1 MAPDNHA
8 DEQHPTPE
16 SNPGAAPHAAAAA
29 QIEAQAHPDDDG
41 GSGDEARTGDDANAD
56 TADDDGTSHHDDTV
70 ENEGTAEIT
79 GPIEQADSDDAEVT
93 AVPVE
98 ADQRKLAAVIYNP
111 VKVDIEALRNAVERE
126 EQGAGWEETLWF
138 ETSVEDP
145 GTDVTKEALEA
156 GATMIIAAGGD
167 GTVRAVA
174 EAMWNSDARL
184 ALLPSGT
191 GNLLARNLSLTLDDM
206 QWALNVA
213 FNGTDRPM
221 DIALIDIERESG
233 DIDKSAFLVM
243 AGVGLDAKMLANT
256 DDELKKK
263 IGWLAYV
270 KAIAEALRD
279 KNQLRLRYAVDGN
292 ETRSLRAHTII
303 VGNTGTLAANVLL
316 LPEAVI
322 DDGYFEIVL
331 LRPEGFIGWVQI
343 FVKVIWE
350 NGVLR
355 RSKVGRLMMSK
366 DVDALNYV
374 KGRKLVVRFRRP
386 EQIELDGDDFGQA
399 VAFNTRV
406 RPGGLT
412 VRVPEDAA

>member
-1 MAPDNHA
+1 MAPENHSDDRDESADRPAENEAHA
-8 DEQHPTPE
+8 D
-16 SNPGAAPHAAAAA
+16 
-29 QIEAQAHPDDDG
+29 
-41 GSGDEARTGDDANAD
+41 
-56 TADDDGTSHHDDTV
+56 
-70 ENEGTAEIT
+70 IT
-79 GPIEQADSDDAEVT
+79 GPIAEADSGDAGT
-93 AVPVE
+93 PTPPPS
-98 ADQRKLAAVIYNP
+98 ADRRKLAAVVYNP
-111 VKVDIEALRNAVERE
+111 VKVDIDALRAAVDRE
-126 EQGAGWEETLWF
+126 ERDAGWEPTLWF

-145 GTDVTKEALEA
+145 GGGMTRDAVEA
-156 GATMIIAAGGD
+156 GASVIVAAGGD

-174 EAMWNSDARL
+174 EAMHDSDARL

-191 GNLLARNLSLTLDDM
+191 GNLLARNLNLTLDDM
-206 QWALNVA
+206 DWSLRVA
-213 FNGTDRPM
+213 FTGTDRPM
-221 DIALIDIERESG
+221 DIALIDIERENG
-233 DIDKSAFLVM
+233 DIDRAAFLVM

-270 KAIAEALRD
+270 KAIFQALRD
-279 KNQLRLRYAVDGN
+279 KNQLRLRYSVDGN

-331 LRPEGFIGWVQI
+331 LRPEGVLGWIQI
-343 FVKVIWE
+343 FVKVLWE

-374 KGRKLVVRFRRP
+374 KGRKLVVRFRHP
-386 EQIELDGDDFGQA
+386 EQIELDGDDFGKA
-399 VAFNTRV
+399 AAFNTRV
-406 RPGGLT
+406 RPGGLQ
-412 VRVPEDAA
+412 VRVPADA

>member
-1 MAPDNHA
+1 MAPENTDSPTNDPENH
-8 DEQHPTPE
+8 
-16 SNPGAAPHAAAAA
+16 
-29 QIEAQAHPDDDG
+29 
-41 GSGDEARTGDDANAD
+41 DAE
-56 TADDDGTSHHDDTV
+56 TT
-70 ENEGTAEIT
+70 NEGTVEIT
-79 GPIEQADSDDAEVT
+79 GPIAEASDDDPEIA
-93 AVPVE
+93 PV
-98 ADQRKLAAVIYNP
+98 ADEGQHRRLAAVVYNP
-111 VKVDIEALRNAVERE
+111 IKVDVEALKTAVARE
-126 EQGAGWEETLWF
+126 ESAAGWEETLWF

-145 GTDVTKEALEA
+145 GGKVTKEAVEA

-174 EAMWNSDARL
+174 EAMHDSDTRL

-191 GNLLARNLSLTLDDM
+191 GNLLARNLNLTLDD
-206 QWALNVA
+206 LDRSVKVA
-213 FNGTDRPM
+213 FAGTDRAM
-221 DIALIDIERESG
+221 DVAVIDIEREDG
-233 DIDKSAFLVM
+233 EITKAAFLVM

-256 DDELKKK
+256 DDDLKKK

-270 KAIAEALRD
+270 KAIFQALRD
-279 KNQLRLRYAVDGN
+279 KNQLRLRYSVDGN
-292 ETRSLRAHTII
+292 EARSLRAHTII
-303 VGNTGTLAANVLL
+303 VGNTGTLQANVLL

-331 LRPEGFIGWVQI
+331 LRPEGVLGWIQI

-386 EQIELDGDDFGQA
+386 EQIELDGDDFGKA
-399 VAFNTRV
+399 VAFNARV

-412 VRVPEDAA
+412 VRVPSTGE

>member
-16 SNPGAAPHAAAAA
+16 SNPEAATHAEAEE
-29 QIEAQAHPDDDG
+29 QIEAQAH
-41 GSGDEARTGDDANAD
+41 ADADSDAHADAD
-56 TADDDGTSHHDDTV
+56 TDADADI
-70 ENEGTAEIT
+70 ENEAHAEIT
-79 GPIEQADSDDAEVT
+79 GPIDEADSDDADVT
-93 AVPVE
+93 DQPAE
-98 ADQRKLAAVIYNP
+98 SEQRKLAAVIYNP
-111 VKVDIEALRNAVERE
+111 VKVDLDALKATVEKE
-126 EQGAGWEETLWF
+126 ESDAGWETTLWF

-145 GTDVTKEALEA
+145 GGEVTKEALKA
-156 GATMIIAAGGD
+156 GATVIVAAGGD

-174 EAMWNSDARL
+174 ESMWDSGARL

-191 GNLLARNLSLTLDDM
+191 GNLLARNLNLTLDDM
-206 QWALNVA
+206 QWALHVA
-213 FNGTDRPM
+213 FSGTDRPM
-221 DIALIDIERESG
+221 DIALIDIERENG

-270 KAIAEALRD
+270 KAIAQALRD
-279 KNQLRLRYAVDGN
+279 KNQLRLRYSVDGN

-386 EQIELDGDDFGQA
+386 EEIELDGDDFGQA

-412 VRVPEDAA
+412 VRVPADS